1 MIPTTLI
8 FHLIIYLFLIENIDP
23 YALYGSQ
30 IDKSLTYHAE
40 STGKHVYD
48 YEHTL
53 QEMYERVKVVAPDLT
68 EEMFAAIH
76 M

>member
-30 IDKSLTYHAE
+30 IDKSLTYNAE
-40 STGKHVYD
+40 STGKHVY
-48 YEHTL
+48 EHTL
-53 QEMYERVKVVAPDLT
+53 QEMYDRVKVLAPDLT
-68 EEMFAAIH
+68 EEMFAATL